1 MGTKQPRNY
10 RRRCNDE
17 IDGEDA
23 TAAAKPSSSDLYPAK
38 PSSSDLYPWKRRK
51 LPAIPTKNDDDAKGR
66 DHAKSSWLL
75 DLSRGDEFYTQE
87 QMQQRLKEHSQDER
101 PMEIVFNGE
110 RVRSIGMDGL
120 SYVFVCPMP
129 QTADDKMAALD
140 RICNAYDERVN
151 SRMPQEQPQM
161 YAGRPEELAKEPDE
175 NLTMSIAAAE
185 SCPSAP
191 VYKYAS
197 LQEISDF
204 KSVFRNFMQRK
215 QVDGYSLIVE
225 GDSSTDD
232 ESDCETSAYEE
243 ARDSLLQRAD
253 KIFSDAS
260 VVYSELSR
268 VKSIFK
274 RGARHPS
281 PAFRAAYTSL
291 TVPSMYSPY
300 LKLELLR
307 WDPLHQDVD
316 FSDMNWHGLLFHSRI
331 VCGSTPVCT
340 NPNFVSELV
349 KYVAVPI
356 LHHRIVRCWDILS
369 TRETRNVVAATSL
382 VARYV
387 FPSSE
392 ALAELSLAIHA
403 RLVEAI
409 IAISVPTWDPQVS
422 KDVPNAPQVAA
433 YRFGTSVRL
442 MRNICMWKD
451 VMELPVLEKLA
462 LSDLL
467 FGKVLP
473 HVRSIA
479 SESNI
484 HDAVTKTERIVASL
498 SGVWTGPSVTRTH
511 SHLLQPLVDCTLTL
525 GRILEKKVCLGTGR
539 YGNHWSRPQVKE
551 NTC

>member
-87 QMQQRLKEHSQDER
+87 QMQQRLKEHSRDER

-185 SCPSAP
+185 SCPSAH

-204 KSVFRNFMQRK
+204 KSVFRNFMQKNGYLITAIEDQMKVITERHASAILEKRK

-225 GDSSTDD
+225 ADSSTDD
-232 ESDCETSAYEE
+232 ESDSETSAFKE

-253 KIFSDAS
+253 KIFNDAS

-300 LKLELLR
+300 LRLELLR

-498 SGVWTGPSVTRTH
+498 SGIWTGPTPSVTRTH
-511 SHLLQPLVDCTLTL
+511 
-525 GRILEKKVCLGTGR
+525 R
-539 YGNHWSRPQVKE
+539 
-551 NTC
+551 